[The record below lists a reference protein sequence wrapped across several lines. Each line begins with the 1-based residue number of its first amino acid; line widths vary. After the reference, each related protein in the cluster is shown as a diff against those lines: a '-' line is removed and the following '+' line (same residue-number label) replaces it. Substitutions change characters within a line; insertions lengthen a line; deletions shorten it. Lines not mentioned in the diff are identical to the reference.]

1 MLLSFMM
8 SWSPFGWLYFEKLL
22 GFRAKNSMSRSDMIS
37 LLSVKLG
44 CGVINPLLY
53 GFENPKVFKNL
64 CLPNN
69 KHIKV
74 ISLILHK
81 ITYIRIIILAIYICI
96 YYPISQCQRPVK
108 GHRSLTIETENKL
121 GSVLRISQLKNR
133 RYSI

>member
-1 MLLSFMM
+1 MMLLSFMIT
-8 SWSPFGWLYFEKLL
+8 WSPFGWLYFEKLL
-22 GFRAKNSMSRSDMIS
+22 GFRAKNSISRSDMIS
-37 LLSVKLG
+37 LLSVKMG

-53 GFENPKVFKNL
+53 GFENPKVIKNS
-64 CLPNN
+64 CLLGKNFNN
-69 KHIKV
+69 
-74 ISLILHK
+74 
-81 ITYIRIIILAIYICI
+81 TYIRIIMFAIYIFI

>member
-1 MLLSFMM
+1 MLLSFMI

-22 GFRAKNSMSRSDMIS
+22 GVRAKNSMSRSDMIS

-53 GFENPKVFKNL
+53 GFESLKVLKI
-64 CLPNN
+64 NN
-69 KHIKV
+69 FFAKTLL
-74 ISLILHK
+74 SILRN
-81 ITYIRIIILAIYICI
+81 ITYICRIMFAIYIFI
-96 YYPISQCQRPVK
+96 YYPTSQCQRPVK